1 MATVTSHG
9 AAKVVTGSC
18 HLLAIEHGP
27 RILID
32 CGMFQ
37 GPEEERNYCNFG
49 FEPSEIDY
57 LLITHAHLDHV
68 GRIPKLVKEGFS
80 GVIYATEATRDIAEI
95 ILLDSAKI
103 MKEDFET
110 NYRKAQRKG
119 KEDDVKAPLY
129 DEDDVEA
136 AFDLTWKYPEYG
148 NTMIIIEDILKVTY
162 RDAGHILGA
171 AFIEITY
178 KEDSV
183 EQTIVFSGD
192 IGNDKNLVMKNLA
205 KCPYANYLY
214 VESTYGDRNHKDLDA
229 SIVEFK
235 RVIIDTL
242 RDWGNVLIPSF
253 AVERTQE
260 ILIILK
266 EMYERKELPHCKI
279 FLDSPMAT
287 RATEVYNNYSHLLS
301 KQCQEYKERDGTVFD
316 FESLVYTPD
325 VKGSRAINEVDTRAI
340 IIAGSGMCTG
350 GRIIHHFK
358 NRLWNPKNAVI
369 FVGYQAIGTLGR
381 HIVDGARWVKIF
393 NEDILIKASVHTING
408 FSAHADQEGI
418 IKWISQ
424 MEDLYRIYLIHGEE
438 DKQTILR
445 SVIENALDK
454 KAHIVENEEVIYLG

>member
-27 RILID
+27 CILID

-37 GPEEERNYCNFG
+37 GPEEDRNYSAFG
-49 FEPSEIDY
+49 FNPSEIDY
-57 LLITHAHLDHV
+57 LFITHAHLDHV
-68 GRIPKLVKEGFS
+68 GRIPKLVKEGFK

-110 NYRKAQRKG
+110 NYRKAQRRG
-119 KEDDVKAPLY
+119 KEDEVSAPLY
-129 DEDDVEA
+129 DDDDVEA
-136 AFDLTWKYPEYG
+136 AFDLVWIYPEYD
-148 NTMIIIEDILKVTY
+148 NTLPIKEGLKVTY
-162 RDAGHILGA
+162 RNAGHILGA

-178 KEDSV
+178 SEHGLD
-183 EQTIVFSGD
+183 QTIVFSGD
-192 IGNDKNLVMKNLA
+192 IGNDKNLVMENLT
-205 KCPYANYLY
+205 KCTYANYLY

-260 ILIILK
+260 ILYILK
-266 EMYERKELPHCKI
+266 EMHDRKELPHCNI

-301 KQCQEYKERDGTVFD
+301 KQCQDYKKRDGTVFD
-316 FESLVYTPD
+316 FENLIYTPD
-325 VKGSRAINEVDTRAI
+325 VEGSRAINEVDTRAI

-408 FSAHADQEGI
+408 FSAHADQDSI

-424 MEDLYRIYLIHGEE
+424 MEDLYRVYLIHGEE
-438 DKQTILR
+438 DKQVILR

-454 KAHIVENEEVIYLG
+454 KAHIVEPGEVIYLG

>member
-37 GPEEERNYCNFG
+37 GPEEDRNYSAFG
-49 FEPSEIDY
+49 FDPSEIDY

-68 GRIPKLVKEGFS
+68 GRIPKLVKEGFR

-119 KEDDVKAPLY
+119 KEDEVMAPLY

-136 AFDLTWKYPEYG
+136 AFDLTWEYPEYD
-148 NTMIIIEDILKVTY
+148 NTVAILDSLKVTY
-162 RDAGHILGA
+162 RNAGHILGA

-192 IGNDKNLVMKNLA
+192 IGNDKNLVMENLA
-205 KCPYANYLY
+205 KCSYANYLY

-266 EMYERKELPHCKI
+266 EMYDRKELPHCNI

-287 RATEVYNNYSHLLS
+287 RATEVYNNYSDLLS
-301 KQCQEYKERDGTVFD
+301 EKCQEYKKRDGTVFD

-325 VKGSRAINEVDTRAI
+325 VKGSRAINEVDSRAI

-454 KAHIVENEEVIYLG
+454 KAHIVEPEEVIYLG

>member
-1 MATVTSHG
+1 MATVTSYG

-37 GPEEERNYCNFG
+37 GPEEDRNYDALG
-49 FEPSEIDY
+49 FNAFEIDY
-57 LLITHAHLDHV
+57 VFITHAHLDHI
-68 GRIPKLVKEGFS
+68 GRLPKLVKEGF
-80 GVIYATEATRDIAEI
+80 GGAIYATAASRDIAEI

-110 NYRKAQRKG
+110 NFKKAQRRG
-119 KEDDVKAPLY
+119 KEQDVRAPLY
-129 DEDDVEA
+129 AEDDVEA
-136 AFDLTWKYPEYG
+136 TFDLPWHHPEYDESFELKEG
-148 NTMIIIEDILKVTY
+148 VKVTY
-162 RDAGHILGA
+162 HNAGHILGA

-178 KEDSV
+178 QEHGV

-192 IGNDKNLVMKNLA
+192 IGNDNDMVMENLG
-205 KCPYANYLY
+205 KCTHANYLY
-214 VESTYGDRNHKDLDA
+214 VESTYGDRNHKDTEA
-229 SIVEFK
+229 SIAEFK

-242 RDWGNVLIPSF
+242 RNWGNVMIPSF
-253 AVERTQE
+253 AIERTQG
-260 ILIILK
+260 ILCLLK
-266 EMYERKELPHCKI
+266 EMHDRKELPHCKI

-287 RATEVYNNYSHLLS
+287 RATEVYNNYSELLS
-301 KQCQEYKERDGTVFD
+301 QQCQDYKKRDGSVFD
-316 FESLVYTPD
+316 FENLIYTPD
-325 VKGSRAINEVDTRAI
+325 VEGSRAINEVDSRAI

-369 FVGYQAIGTLGR
+369 FVGYQAVGTLGR

-393 NEDILIKASVHTING
+393 HEDILIKASIHTING
-408 FSAHADQEGI
+408 FSAHADQDAI

-424 MEDLYRIYLIHGEE
+424 MEDLYRVYLIHGEE
-438 DKQTILR
+438 DKQVILR
-445 SVIENALDK
+445 SVIENALGK
-454 KAHIVENEEVIYLG
+454 KAHIVEPEEVIYLG

>member
-1 MATVTSHG
+1 MATVTSYG

-37 GPEEERNYCNFG
+37 GLEEDRNYDAFH
-49 FEPSEIDY
+49 FDASEIDY
-57 LLITHAHLDHV
+57 LLVTHAHLDHI
-68 GRIPKLVKEGFS
+68 GRIPKLMKEGFR
-80 GVIYATEATRDIAEI
+80 GAIYATAATRDIAEI

-103 MKEDFET
+103 MKEDFKT
-110 NYRKAQRKG
+110 NFKKAQRRG
-119 KEDDVKAPLY
+119 KEQDVREPLY
-129 DEDDVEA
+129 QEDDVEA
-136 AFDLTWKYPEYG
+136 AFDLAWHHPEYDESFELKEG
-148 NTMIIIEDILKVTY
+148 IKVTY

-178 KEDSV
+178 QEHGV

-192 IGNDKNLVMKNLA
+192 IGNDNNMVMENLE
-205 KCPYANYLY
+205 KCTHANYLY
-214 VESTYGDRNHKDLDA
+214 VESTYGDRNHRDTEA
-229 SIVEFK
+229 SITEFK

-242 RDWGNVLIPSF
+242 RNWGNVMIPSF

-260 ILIILK
+260 ILCLLK
-266 EMYERKELPHCKI
+266 EMHDRKELPHCKI

-287 RATEVYNNYSHLLS
+287 RATEVYNNYSELLS
-301 KQCQEYKERDGTVFD
+301 QQCQDYKKRDGSVFD
-316 FESLVYTPD
+316 FENLIYTPD
-325 VKGSRAINEVDTRAI
+325 VEGSRAINEVDSRAI

-369 FVGYQAIGTLGR
+369 FVGYQAVGTLGR

-393 NEDILIKASVHTING
+393 HEDILIKASIHTING
-408 FSAHADQEGI
+408 FSAHADQDAI

-424 MEDLYRIYLIHGEE
+424 MEDLYRVYLIHGEE
-438 DKQTILR
+438 DKQVILR
-445 SVIENALDK
+445 SVIENALHK
-454 KAHIVENEEVIYLG
+454 KAHIVEPEEVIYLG

>member
-1 MATVTSHG
+1 MATVTSYG
-9 AAKVVTGSC
+9 AAEVVTGSC

-37 GPEEERNYCNFG
+37 GLEEDRNYSAFH
-49 FEPSEIDY
+49 FDASEIDY
-57 LLITHAHLDHV
+57 LLVTHAHLDHV
-68 GRIPKLVKEGFS
+68 GRIPKLVKEGFG

-110 NYRKAQRKG
+110 KFKKAQRRG
-119 KEDDVKAPLY
+119 KEKDVRAPLY
-129 DEDDVEA
+129 GEDDVEA
-136 AFDLTWKYPEYG
+136 AFDLTWHHPEYDQSFVPQEG
-148 NTMIIIEDILKVTY
+148 IKITY

-178 KEDSV
+178 QEHGL

-192 IGNDKNLVMKNLA
+192 IGNDNNMVITNLA
-205 KCPYANYLY
+205 KCTHANYLY
-214 VESTYGDRNHKDLDA
+214 VESTYGDRNHKDAEA

-242 RDWGNVLIPSF
+242 HNWGNVLIPSF

-260 ILIILK
+260 ILCILK
-266 EMYERKELPHCKI
+266 EMHDRKELPSCKI

-287 RATEVYNNYSHLLS
+287 RATQVYNNYSHLLS
-301 KQCQEYKERDGTVFD
+301 QQCQDYKKRDGAVFD
-316 FESLVYTPD
+316 FEDLVYTPD
-325 VKGSRAINEVDTRAI
+325 VAGSRAINEVDSRAI

-369 FVGYQAIGTLGR
+369 FVGYQSVGTLGR

-393 NEDILIKASVHTING
+393 HEDILIKASIHTING
-408 FSAHADQEGI
+408 FSAHADQDAI

-438 DKQTILR
+438 DKQVILR
-445 SVIENALDK
+445 SVIENALHK
-454 KAHIVENEEVIYLG
+454 KAHIVEPEEVIYLG

>member
-1 MATVTSHG
+1 MATVTSYG
-9 AAKVVTGSC
+9 AAETVTGSC

-37 GPEEERNYCNFG
+37 GPEEERNYSAFG
-49 FEPSEIDY
+49 FDPSEVNY
-57 LLITHAHLDHV
+57 LFITHAHLDHV
-68 GRIPKLVKEGFS
+68 GRIPKLVKEGFK

-103 MKEDFET
+103 MKEDFLT
-110 NYRKAQRKG
+110 NFKKAQRRG
-119 KEDDVKAPLY
+119 KEGEVRAPLY

-136 AFDLTWKYPEYG
+136 AFDLVWEHPEYDNSFRVEEG
-148 NTMIIIEDILKVTY
+148 LNVTY

-183 EQTIVFSGD
+183 ERTIVFSGD
-192 IGNDKNLVMKNLA
+192 IGSSNNKVMENLQ
-205 KCPYANYLY
+205 KCKHANYLY
-214 VESTYGDRNHKDLDA
+214 VESTYGDRNHKDPEE
-229 SIVEFK
+229 SITEFK

-242 RDWGNVLIPSF
+242 RNWGNVLIPSF

-260 ILIILK
+260 ILCILK
-266 EMYERKELPHCKI
+266 EMHDRKELPQCKI

-287 RATEVYNNYSHLLS
+287 RATAVYNNYSHLLS
-301 KQCQEYKERDGTVFD
+301 QQCQDYKKRDGTVFD
-316 FESLVYTPD
+316 FEDLVFTPD
-325 VKGSRAINEVDTRAI
+325 VAASRAINEVDSRAI

-369 FVGYQAIGTLGR
+369 FVGYQAVGTLGR

-393 NEDILIKASVHTING
+393 HEDILIKASVHTING
-408 FSAHADQEGI
+408 FSAHADQNDI
-418 IKWISQ
+418 IEWISQ
-424 MEDLYRIYLIHGEE
+424 MEDLYRIYLVHGEE
-438 DKQTILR
+438 DKQVILR
-445 SVIENALDK
+445 SVINNALGK
-454 KAHIVENEEVIYLG
+454 KAHIVEPEEVIYLG

>member
-1 MATVTSHG
+1 MATVTSYG
-9 AAKVVTGSC
+9 AAETVTGSC

-37 GPEEERNYCNFG
+37 GPEEDRNYGKFG
-49 FEPSEIDY
+49 FDPSEIDY
-57 LLITHAHLDHV
+57 LFITHAHLDHV
-68 GRIPKLVKEGFS
+68 GRIPKLLKEGFK

-103 MKEDFET
+103 MKEDFQT
-110 NYRKAQRKG
+110 NFKKAQRRG
-119 KEDDVKAPLY
+119 KEDEVRAPLY

-136 AFDLTWKYPEYG
+136 AFDLVWEHPEYDSSYEVQKG
-148 NTMIIIEDILKVTY
+148 VNVTF

-171 AFIEITY
+171 AFIEIIY

-183 EQTIVFSGD
+183 ERTIVFSGD
-192 IGNDKNLVMKNLA
+192 IGSSNNRVMENLQ
-205 KCPYANYLY
+205 KCKHANYLY
-214 VESTYGDRNHKDLDA
+214 VESTYGDRNHKDPEE
-229 SIVEFK
+229 SIAEFK
-235 RVIIDTL
+235 RVVIDTL

-260 ILIILK
+260 ILCILK
-266 EMYERKELPHCKI
+266 EMHDRKELPQCKI

-301 KQCQEYKERDGTVFD
+301 QQCQDYKKRDGSVFD
-316 FESLVYTPD
+316 FEDLVYTPD
-325 VKGSRAINEVDTRAI
+325 VAGSRAINEVDSRAI

-369 FVGYQAIGTLGR
+369 FVGFQAVGTLGR

-393 NEDILIKASVHTING
+393 HEDILIKASVHTING
-408 FSAHADQEGI
+408 FSAHADQNDI
-418 IKWISQ
+418 IEWISQ
-424 MEDLYRIYLIHGEE
+424 MEDLYRVYLVHGEE
-438 DKQTILR
+438 DKQVILR
-445 SVIENALDK
+445 SVINNALEK
-454 KAHIVENEEVIYLG
+454 KAHIVEPEEVIYLG

>member
-1 MATVTSHG
+1 MATVTSYG
-9 AAKVVTGSC
+9 AAEVVTGSC

-32 CGMFQ
+32 CGMYQ
-37 GPEEERNYCNFG
+37 GPEEDRNYDVFG
-49 FEPSEIDY
+49 FNASEIDY
-57 LLITHAHLDHV
+57 LLVTHAHLDHV
-68 GRIPKLVKEGFS
+68 GRIPKFVKEGFS
-80 GVIYATEATRDIAEI
+80 GAIYATAPTRDIAEI

-103 MKEDFET
+103 MKEDFKT
-110 NYRKAQRKG
+110 NFKKAQRRG
-119 KEDDVKAPLY
+119 KEKDVREPLY

-136 AFDLTWKYPEYG
+136 SFDLPWHHPEYDETLMVERG
-148 NTMIIIEDILKVTY
+148 VQVTF

-178 KEDSV
+178 QEHGV

-192 IGNDKNLVMKNLA
+192 IGNDNNMVMENLE
-205 KCPYANYLY
+205 KCTHANYLY
-214 VESTYGDRNHKDLDA
+214 VESTYGDRNHKDTEA
-229 SIVEFK
+229 SIAEFK

-260 ILIILK
+260 ILCLLK
-266 EMYERKELPHCKI
+266 EMHDRKELPHCNI

-287 RATEVYNNYSHLLS
+287 RATEVYNNYSELLS
-301 KQCQEYKERDGTVFD
+301 QQCQDYKKRDGTVFD
-316 FESLVYTPD
+316 FENLIYTPD
-325 VKGSRAINEVDTRAI
+325 VEGSRSINEVDSRAI

-369 FVGYQAIGTLGR
+369 FVGYQAVGTLGR

-393 NEDILIKASVHTING
+393 HEDILIKASVHTING
-408 FSAHADQEGI
+408 FSAHADQDAI

-424 MEDLYRIYLIHGEE
+424 MEDLYRVYLIHGEV
-438 DKQTILR
+438 DKQVILR
-445 SVIENALDK
+445 SVIENALGK
-454 KAHIVENEEVIYLG
+454 KAHIVEPEEVIYLG

>member
-1 MATVTSHG
+1 MATVTSYG

-37 GPEEERNYCNFG
+37 GLETDRNYDAFH
-49 FEPSEIDY
+49 FDAFEIDY
-57 LLITHAHLDHV
+57 LLVTHAHLDHV
-68 GRIPKLVKEGFS
+68 GRIPKLVKEGF
-80 GVIYATEATRDIAEI
+80 GGAIYATAASRDIAEI

-110 NYRKAQRKG
+110 NFKKAQRRG
-119 KEDDVKAPLY
+119 KEQDVRAPLY
-129 DEDDVEA
+129 TEDDVEA
-136 AFDLTWKYPEYG
+136 TFDLPWHHPEYDESFELKEG
-148 NTMIIIEDILKVTY
+148 VKVTY
-162 RDAGHILGA
+162 HNAGHILGA

-178 KEDSV
+178 QEHGV

-192 IGNDKNLVMKNLA
+192 IGNDNDMVMENLG
-205 KCPYANYLY
+205 KCTHANYLY
-214 VESTYGDRNHKDLDA
+214 VESTYGDRNHKDTEA
-229 SIVEFK
+229 SIAEFK

-242 RDWGNVLIPSF
+242 RNWGNVMIPSF
-253 AVERTQE
+253 AVERTQG
-260 ILIILK
+260 ILCLLK
-266 EMYERKELPHCKI
+266 EMHDRKELPHCKI

-287 RATEVYNNYSHLLS
+287 RATEVYNNYSELLS
-301 KQCQEYKERDGTVFD
+301 QQCQDYKKRDGSVFD
-316 FESLVYTPD
+316 FENLIYTPD
-325 VKGSRAINEVDTRAI
+325 VEGSRAINEVDSRAI

-369 FVGYQAIGTLGR
+369 FVGYQAVGTLGR

-393 NEDILIKASVHTING
+393 HEDILIKASIHTING
-408 FSAHADQEGI
+408 FSAHADQDAI

-424 MEDLYRIYLIHGEE
+424 MEDLYRVYLIHGEE
-438 DKQTILR
+438 DKQVILR
-445 SVIENALDK
+445 SVIENALHK
-454 KAHIVENEEVIYLG
+454 KAHIVEPEEVIYLG

>member
-1 MATVTSHG
+1 MATVTSYG
-9 AAKVVTGSC
+9 AAEVVTGSC

-37 GPEEERNYCNFG
+37 GPEEERNTGPFS
-49 FEPSEIDY
+49 FDPSTIDY
-57 LLITHAHLDHV
+57 LLVTHAHLDHV
-68 GRIPKLVKEGFS
+68 GRIPKLVKEGFT
-80 GVIYATEATRDIAEI
+80 GIICATEATRDLVEI

-103 MKEDFET
+103 MKEDFKT
-110 NYRKAQRKG
+110 NFKKAQRRG
-119 KEDDVKAPLY
+119 KEQDVRAPLY
-129 DEDDVEA
+129 DEEDVEA
-136 AFDLTWKYPEYG
+136 SFDLEWYYPEYDKSFQ
-148 NTMIIIEDILKVTY
+148 ILDDLKVTY

-178 KEDSV
+178 KEDDV

-192 IGNDKNLVMKNLA
+192 IGNDNDMVMENLE
-205 KCPYANYLY
+205 KCTHANYLY
-214 VESTYGDRNHKDLDA
+214 VESTYGDRNHKDIEA
-229 SIVEFK
+229 SITEFK

-260 ILIILK
+260 ILCILK
-266 EMYERKELPHCKI
+266 EMHDRKELPHCKI

-287 RATEVYNNYSHLLS
+287 RATQVYNNYSELLS
-301 KQCQEYKERDGTVFD
+301 QKCQDYKKRDGTVFD
-316 FESLVYTPD
+316 FENLIYTPD
-325 VKGSRAINEVDTRAI
+325 VEGSRAINEVDSRAI

-369 FVGYQAIGTLGR
+369 FVGYQATGTLGR

-393 NEDILIKASVHTING
+393 HEDILIKANIHTING
-408 FSAHADQEGI
+408 FSAHADQDAI

-424 MEDLYRIYLIHGEE
+424 MEDLYRIYLVHGEE
-438 DKQTILR
+438 DKQVILR
-445 SVIENALDK
+445 SVIENALGK
-454 KAHIVENEEVIYLG
+454 KAHIVEPEEVIYLG

>member
-1 MATVTSHG
+1 MATVTSYG
-9 AAKVVTGSC
+9 AAKTVTGSC

-37 GPEEERNYCNFG
+37 GPEEERNYSAFG
-49 FEPSEIDY
+49 FDPSEISY
-57 LLITHAHLDHV
+57 LFITHAHLDHV
-68 GRIPKLVKEGFS
+68 GRIPKLVKEGFK

-103 MKEDFET
+103 MKEDFQT
-110 NYRKAQRKG
+110 NFKKAQRRG
-119 KEDDVKAPLY
+119 KEDEVKAPLY

-136 AFDLTWKYPEYG
+136 AFDLVWEHPEYD
-148 NTMIIIEDILKVTY
+148 NTYVVQEGLKVTY
-162 RDAGHILGA
+162 HDAGHILGA
-171 AFIEITY
+171 AFIEILY

-183 EQTIVFSGD
+183 ERTIVFSGD
-192 IGNDKNLVMKNLA
+192 IGSSNNRVMEKLE
-205 KCPYANYLY
+205 KCKHANYLY
-214 VESTYGDRNHKDLDA
+214 VESTYGDRNHKDTEE
-229 SIVEFK
+229 SIAEFK

-242 RDWGNVLIPSF
+242 RNWGNVLIPSF

-260 ILIILK
+260 ILCILK
-266 EMYERKELPHCKI
+266 EMHDRKELPQCKI

-301 KQCQEYKERDGTVFD
+301 QQCQDYKKRDGSVFD
-316 FESLVYTPD
+316 FEDLVYTPD
-325 VKGSRAINEVDTRAI
+325 VAGSRAINEVDSRAI

-369 FVGYQAIGTLGR
+369 FVGFQAVGTLGR

-393 NEDILIKASVHTING
+393 HEDILIKASVHTING
-408 FSAHADQEGI
+408 FSAHADQNDI
-418 IKWISQ
+418 IGWISQ
-424 MEDLYRIYLIHGEE
+424 MEDLYRIYLVHGEE
-438 DKQTILR
+438 DKQVILR
-445 SVIENALDK
+445 SVINNALGK
-454 KAHIVENEEVIYLG
+454 KAHIVEPEEVIYLG

>member
-1 MATVTSHG
+1 MATVTSYG

-27 RILID
+27 CILID

-37 GPEEERNYCNFG
+37 GPEEERNYGKFG
-49 FEPSEIDY
+49 FDPSEIDY
-57 LLITHAHLDHV
+57 LFITHAHLDHV
-68 GRIPKLVKEGFS
+68 GRIPKLVKEGFQ
-80 GVIYATEATRDIAEI
+80 GKIYATKATRDIAEI

-103 MKEDFET
+103 MQEDFET
-110 NYRKAQRKG
+110 NYRKAQRQG
-119 KEDDVKAPLY
+119 KEEQVNAPLY
-129 DEDDVEA
+129 NEDDVEA
-136 AFDLTWKYPEYG
+136 AFELEWVYPEYD
-148 NTMIIIEDILKVTY
+148 NTVSILEGLKVTY

-178 KEDSV
+178 KEDGI
-183 EQTIVFSGD
+183 ERTIVFSGD
-192 IGNDKNLVMKNLA
+192 IGNDKDLVMQNLA
-205 KCPYANYLY
+205 KCTYANYLY

-260 ILIILK
+260 ILYILK
-266 EMYERKELPHCKI
+266 EMHDRKELPQCKI

-301 KQCQEYKERDGTVFD
+301 QQCQEYKKRDGTVFD
-316 FESLVYTPD
+316 FEDLIYTPD

-393 NEDILIKASVHTING
+393 HEDILIKASVHTING
-408 FSAHADQEGI
+408 FSAHADQDAI

-424 MEDLYRIYLIHGEE
+424 MEDLYRVYLIHGEE
-438 DKQTILR
+438 DKQAILR
-445 SVIENALDK
+445 SVIDNALQK
-454 KAHIVENEEVIYLG
+454 KAHIVEPEEVIYLG

>member
-37 GPEEERNYCNFG
+37 GPEEDRNYSAFG
-49 FEPSEIDY
+49 FEPYEIDY
-57 LLITHAHLDHV
+57 LLITHAHLDHI
-68 GRIPKLVKEGFS
+68 GRIPKLVKEGFK

-119 KEDDVKAPLY
+119 KEDEVRAPLY

-136 AFDLTWKYPEYG
+136 AFDLVWEYPEYD
-148 NTMIIIEDILKVTY
+148 NTIIIIEECLKVTY
-162 RDAGHILGA
+162 RNAGHILGA

-192 IGNDKNLVMKNLA
+192 IGNDKNLVMKDLA
-205 KCPYANYLY
+205 KCSYANYLY
-214 VESTYGDRNHKDLDA
+214 VESTYGDRNHKDLEA

-266 EMYERKELPHCKI
+266 EMHDRKELPHCKI

-301 KQCQEYKERDGTVFD
+301 QQCQDYKKRDGTVFD
-316 FESLVYTPD
+316 FENLIYTPD
-325 VKGSRAINEVDTRAI
+325 VEGSRAINEVDTRAI

-381 HIVDGARWVKIF
+381 HIVDGARWVKLF

-408 FSAHADQEGI
+408 FSAHADQAGI

-424 MEDLYRIYLIHGEE
+424 MEDLYRVYLIHGEE

-445 SVIENALDK
+445 SVIENTLDK
-454 KAHIVENEEVIYLG
+454 KAHIVEAEEVIYLG

>member
-1 MATVTSHG
+1 MATVTSYG

-27 RILID
+27 CILVD

-37 GPEEERNYCNFG
+37 GPEEEHNYSKFG
-49 FEPSEIDY
+49 FDPSEISY
-57 LLITHAHLDHV
+57 LFITHAHLDHV
-68 GRIPKLVKEGFS
+68 GRIPKLVKEGFR

-110 NYRKAQRKG
+110 NYRKAQRQG
-119 KEDDVKAPLY
+119 KEDEVRAPLY

-136 AFDLTWKYPEYG
+136 AFDLVWEYPEYD
-148 NTMIIIEDILKVTY
+148 NTISIHEGLKVTY
-162 RDAGHILGA
+162 RNAGHILGA

-178 KEDSV
+178 KEDGV

-192 IGNDKNLVMKNLA
+192 IGNDKNLVMQNLT
-205 KCPYANYLY
+205 KCSYANYLY

-260 ILIILK
+260 ILYILK
-266 EMYERKELPHCKI
+266 EMHDRKELPQCKV

-301 KQCQEYKERDGTVFD
+301 QQCQDYKKRDGTVFD
-316 FESLVYTPD
+316 FEDLIYTPD
-325 VKGSRAINEVDTRAI
+325 VVGSRSINEVDTRAI

-350 GRIIHHFK
+350 GRILHHFK

-369 FVGYQAIGTLGR
+369 FVGYQA
-381 HIVDGARWVKIF
+381 
-393 NEDILIKASVHTING
+393 
-408 FSAHADQEGI
+408 
-418 IKWISQ
+418 
-424 MEDLYRIYLIHGEE
+424 
-438 DKQTILR
+438 
-445 SVIENALDK
+445 
-454 KAHIVENEEVIYLG
+454 